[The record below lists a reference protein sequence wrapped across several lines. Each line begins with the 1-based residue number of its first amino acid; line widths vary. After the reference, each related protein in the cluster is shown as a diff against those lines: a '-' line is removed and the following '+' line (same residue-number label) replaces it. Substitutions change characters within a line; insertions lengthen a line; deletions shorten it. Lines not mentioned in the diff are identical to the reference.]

1 MQVHKGHRQRMK
13 RRFLEHGLDNFD
25 DVNVLELLLFYADPR
40 RDTNPLAHALLD
52 QFGSLAGVLE
62 AAPGDLEK
70 IPGIGENA
78 ATLLRLI
85 PEVSRRYMVTKT
97 PETEPVE
104 TAAQAGRYFLPRFMY
119 QREEMIQALYLDARR
134 RPICCRELGQGVVN
148 AVEIRTRRLVE
159 QALETRCSAVIL
171 AHNHPSGLATPSQ
184 EDLFLT
190 RYIQD
195 SLKPLG
201 ITLYDHVILTDD
213 DMVSLRDSRYLTPL

>member
-171 AHNHPSGLATPSQ
+171 AHNHPSGLALPSL
-184 EDLFLT
+184 EDESAT
-190 RYIQD
+190 RLMKDALQ
-195 SLKPLG
+195 LVGVELW
-201 ITLYDHVILTDD
+201 DHVIVAGCEY
-213 DMVSLRDSRYLTPL
+213 VSMRESGLIR

>member
-104 TAAQAGRYFLPRFMY
+104 TAAQAGRYFLHRFMY

-171 AHNHPSGLATPSQ
+171 AHNHPSGLALPSL
-184 EDLFLT
+184 EDESAT
-190 RYIQD
+190 RLMKDALQ
-195 SLKPLG
+195 LVGVELW
-201 ITLYDHVILTDD
+201 DHVIVAGCEY
-213 DMVSLRDSRYLTPL
+213 VSMRESGLIR

>member
-85 PEVSRRYMVTKT
+85 PEVSGRYMVTKT

-104 TAAQAGRYFLPRFMY
+104 TAAQAGRYFLPR
-119 QREEMIQALYLDARR
+119 LYVSAGRADPSPVLG
-134 RPICCRELGQGVVN
+134 RPGKGP
-148 AVEIRTRRLVE
+148 
-159 QALETRCSAVIL
+159 SA
-171 AHNHPSGLATPSQ
+171 AGN
-184 EDLFLT
+184 
-190 RYIQD
+190 
-195 SLKPLG
+195 
-201 ITLYDHVILTDD
+201 
-213 DMVSLRDSRYLTPL
+213 

>member
-52 QFGSLAGVLE
+52 RFGSLAGVLE
-62 AAPGDLEK
+62 AAPADLEK
-70 IPGIGENA
+70 VPGIGENSA
-78 ATLLRLI
+78 ALLRLI
-85 PEVSRRYMVTKT
+85 PEVSRRYMVNKT
-97 PETEPVE
+97 PEQEPVE

-119 QREEMIQALYLDARR
+119 LQEEVIQALYLDSRR
-134 RPICCRELGQGVVN
+134 RPICCRELSRGVVN

-171 AHNHPSGLATPSQ
+171 AHNHPSGVALPSLEDESATRLMKDALQ
-184 EDLFLT
+184 LVGVELW
-190 RYIQD
+190 
-195 SLKPLG
+195 
-201 ITLYDHVILTDD
+201 DHVIVAGCEY
-213 DMVSLRDSRYLTPL
+213 VSMRESGLIR

>member
-119 QREEMIQALYLDARR
+119 QREEQIQALYLDARQ
-134 RPICCRELGQGVVN
+134 RPICCREL
-148 AVEIRTRRLVE
+148 
-159 QALETRCSAVIL
+159 
-171 AHNHPSGLATPSQ
+171 
-184 EDLFLT
+184 
-190 RYIQD
+190 
-195 SLKPLG
+195 
-201 ITLYDHVILTDD
+201 
-213 DMVSLRDSRYLTPL
+213 SRVW